1 MFRIEMLQASEGDC
15 LILSYGNEHLPQHV
29 VIDGGRMSTWKR
41 LRPRLEQILARGE
54 GLELLVITHI
64 DRDHI
69 EGVLGLM
76 EDPDIPRRFSDIWF
90 NGYHHLRNERVESFG
105 VVQGERLTE
114 ALVQLKLPWNRHR
127 QWQSGPV
134 ALTRSNEPVSAVL
147 DGGLKLTLL
156 SPSLDQLGKLRGEWE
171 KVCREEG
178 LVAGAAIIE
187 RRRVEGLEN
196 FGRININRLA
206 ATEFDEDPEKPNGS
220 SIAFIAEYDGR
231 RVLFGADAHP
241 TQLCTA
247 LAALGARQTLQAMK
261 APHHGSK
268 RNLSLDLLAA
278 VDCRN
283 YLIST
288 GGQYFN
294 HPDREAIARIIKH
307 GGQKPVIV
315 FNYESA
321 ENKIWN
327 SAGLREEWGYT
338 PQYPQAGVE
347 SVSIDL

>member
-15 LILSYGNEHLPQHV
+15 LILSYGNQRRPQHV
-29 VIDGGRMSTWKR
+29 VIDGGRKSTWKR
-41 LRPRLEQILARGE
+41 LRPRLEQIAARGE
-54 GLELLVITHI
+54 ELELLVISHI

-69 EGVLGLM
+69 EGVLALM
-76 EDPDIPRRFSDIWF
+76 EHPDIPRRFRDIWF
-90 NGYHHLRNERVESFG
+90 NGYHHLLNEQVERLG

-114 ALVQLKLPWNRHR
+114 ALVQLKLPWNRHS
-127 QWQSGPV
+127 QWQTGPV
-134 ALTRSNEPVSAVL
+134 ALTRSTEPVSAVL

-178 LVAGAAIIE
+178 LVPGAPVIE

-196 FGRININRLA
+196 LGRINIDRLA
-206 ATEFDEDPEKPNGS
+206 AAEFKEDSEKPNGS

-241 TQLCTA
+241 RQLCSA
-247 LAALGARQTLQAMK
+247 LAAMGPRLKIDALK

-268 RNLSLDLLAA
+268 KNLSIDLLDA
-278 VDCRN
+278 VTCRN

-307 GGQKPVIV
+307 GGEEPVIV
-315 FNYESA
+315 FNYESP
-321 ENKIWN
+321 ENKIWK

-338 PQYPQAGVE
+338 PQYPHADAD
-347 SVSIDL
+347 SVFIDL